1 MAYRTN
7 IYSKDTK
14 ELMQVALGK
23 SKADLAI
30 VNATLLNVYTGEV
43 LKKQSICVKNQWI
56 AYVGSNPQESIGT
69 QTTIV
74 DAHDQTVIPGLIDGH
89 THIAW
94 LYNISEFLTQVI
106 PGGTTTII
114 TETLEP
120 YPVAG
125 IAGVIDFLEALAQQ
139 PIKIW
144 ATAPPMVSISRSAR
158 GISATDL
165 QLLLDRNDIIGLGET
180 YWQALLQEPERFLPL
195 FEQTIRAGKIL
206 EGHTAGASEKKLQAY
221 LAPGIT
227 SCHEP
232 IKASEVLDRLRLGI
246 HVMVREGSIR
256 RDLEEIAKIKDAG
269 ADLRRLLLVTDGVA
283 PQELIEKGYMEY
295 VVQKAINCGFN
306 PVTAIQMATLN
317 VAEHFHLD
325 HLIGGIAPGRYADML
340 IIPDINTIQPD
351 MVISNGCIIA
361 RNKKLTLSPREHQF
375 SSNSLNTVRLKQ
387 DLTGNDF
394 QVTAPNPKQNPVVRT
409 IEMVT
414 DLVTGEGSAEM
425 LVSAGT
431 LASDVDR
438 DILKVAAIDRANH
451 PGRMFVG
458 FIRGFGLQAG
468 ALASSA
474 AWDTSDIV
482 VVGAD
487 DNDMALA
494 VNRIRKL
501 QGGVVVCQAGE
512 IKAELS
518 LPVFGLMSDEPIN
531 NLISKMGA
539 IRSAVADLGVKFPD
553 PLLSIITLTGAAIP
567 FLRICEEGLV
577 DLKSG
582 ETVGLFVEY

>member
-56 AYVGSNPQESIGT
+56 AYVGSNPQESIGP

-74 DAHDQTVIPGLIDGH
+74 DAHDKTVIPGLIDGH

-306 PVTAIQMATLN
+306 PVSAIQMATLN

-351 MVISNGCIIA
+351 MVISNGCVIA

-431 LASDVDR
+431 LASNVDR
-438 DILKVAAIDRANH
+438 DILKVAAIDRSNH

-582 ETVGLFVEY
+582 ETVGLFVEN

>member
-56 AYVGSNPQESIGT
+56 AYVGSNPQESIGP

-74 DAHDQTVIPGLIDGH
+74 DAHDKTVIPGLIDGH

-351 MVISNGCIIA
+351 MVISNGCVIA

-394 QVTAPNPKQNPVVRT
+394 QVTAPNQKQNPVVRT

-438 DILKVAAIDRANH
+438 DILKVAAIDRSNH

>member
-1 MAYRTN
+1 MASKTN

-56 AYVGSNPQESIGT
+56 AYVGSNPQESIGP

-74 DAHDQTVIPGLIDGH
+74 DAHDKTVIPGLIDGH

-351 MVISNGCIIA
+351 MVISNGCVIA

-394 QVTAPNPKQNPVVRT
+394 QVTAPNQKQNPVVRT

-431 LASDVDR
+431 LASNVDR
-438 DILKVAAIDRANH
+438 DILKVAAIDRSNH